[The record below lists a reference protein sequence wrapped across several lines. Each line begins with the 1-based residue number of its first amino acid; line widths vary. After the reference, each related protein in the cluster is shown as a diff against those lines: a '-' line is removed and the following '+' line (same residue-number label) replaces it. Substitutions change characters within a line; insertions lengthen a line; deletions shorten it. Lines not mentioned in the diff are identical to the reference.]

1 MGSCGGGAS
10 TSVIPPPPV
19 TTVITPVPAVQ
30 GAGETSPLVGQTVT
44 VVGIVS
50 GDFQDGDADVQS
62 NLGGFFM
69 QEENPPHDAST
80 SDGVFVFDRD
90 ATSGDVQVGDEVT
103 VAGMIDERFGE
114 TQIIATRVDDPGPA
128 DNRRR

>member
-1 MGSCGGGAS
+1 
-10 TSVIPPPPV
+10 
-19 TTVITPVPAVQ
+19 
-30 GAGETSPLVGQTVT
+30 
-44 VVGIVS
+44 
-50 GDFQDGDADVQS
+50 
-62 NLGGFFM
+62 M

-90 ATSGDVQVGDEVT
+90 ATSGDVQVGDKVT

-128 DNRRR
+128 DNRRGRMAHQRRRTATAGLQSRLRA